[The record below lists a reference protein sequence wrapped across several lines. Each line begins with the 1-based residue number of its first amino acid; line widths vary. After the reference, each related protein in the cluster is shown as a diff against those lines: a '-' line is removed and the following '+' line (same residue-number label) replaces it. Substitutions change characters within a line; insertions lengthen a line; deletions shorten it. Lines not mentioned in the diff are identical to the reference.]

1 MFCQL
6 GRVMVS
12 LPIKNM
18 EQSDVS
24 GGSMSWGCAII
35 QPQLRLRIG
44 CTRCT
49 PIMASEKWEHD
60 SNPLDFS
67 TPLFSVLV
75 MFPMSRKSGSEQC
88 RLSATVFFNFCSPIF
103 RGTQMFQLMCSLFQP
118 RNWGAGWLRWYE
130 VGPVVLGEF
139 RWGLVTDHICFAG
152 WLVVYGGEWLPSI
165 FYFPRNMKGMSSSP
179 LTDHMFQRG
188 GEKPPT
194 RSCFAGRSSRFNI
207 NSTWP
212 KTMTDSLQMESTYF
226 CFDVPCPIGW
236 MSPLMASQDPNLVVH
251 TISKSYRINMF
262 FLGKSNK
269 SRHDRVQKPI
279 IQPQTAALGPLGP
292 LGPGV
297 SVEAP
302 DRSKQLGA
310 VARKKTWSWQNGDD
324 DKLYPSGN
332 RWYWKKNYR
341 FWHA

>member
-88 RLSATVFFNFCSPIF
+88 RLSATVFFNFFHLFSEEPKCSNWCAPCFSRGIGVPDGSGGMRWGQLFLESSGEDWWLTTYVLLAGWWFMVVNGCHQFSIFPEIWRECHHPHWRTICF
-103 RGTQMFQLMCSLFQP
+103 RGVAKNHQPGLVLLVGHPVLTSTAPDPRQWPIVCKWNPPTFVLMSLV
-118 RNWGAGWLRWYE
+118 L
-130 VGPVVLGEF
+130 LGE
-139 RWGLVTDHICFAG
+139 
-152 WLVVYGGEWLPSI
+152 
-165 FYFPRNMKGMSSSP
+165 
-179 LTDHMFQRG
+179 
-188 GEKPPT
+188 
-194 RSCFAGRSSRFNI
+194 
-207 NSTWP
+207 
-212 KTMTDSLQMESTYF
+212 
-226 CFDVPCPIGW
+226 CP
-236 MSPLMASQDPNLVVH
+236 H
-251 TISKSYRINMF
+251 
-262 FLGKSNK
+262 
-269 SRHDRVQKPI
+269 
-279 IQPQTAALGPLGP
+279 
-292 LGPGV
+292 
-297 SVEAP
+297 
-302 DRSKQLGA
+302 
-310 VARKKTWSWQNGDD
+310 
-324 DKLYPSGN
+324 
-332 RWYWKKNYR
+332 
-341 FWHA
+341 